1 MKALFTAVIF
11 FITIN
16 TYAQCNQGV
25 NLFAGA
31 GSSYSNVIKPEYIP
45 SLNLIFSA
53 GYIINKNLMVR
64 LDYQFVRFKNDN
76 RVNTVF
82 EEVGDIGKLSTNI
95 FKVGLFVGSFK
106 VMKPIHYYLSGG
118 FGIYNV
124 SVDKK
129 VNSIEATSSQS
140 KFGLA
145 LGLGTSIRISDRL
158 RFFLESQGN
167 VMFGT
172 GKFTHF
178 FPLLG
183 GFNYNFSN

>member
-1 MKALFTAVIF
+1 MKTLFTIVIF
-11 FITIN
+11 LVTIN
-16 TYAQCNQGV
+16 SFGQCNQGV

-31 GSSYSNVIKPEYIP
+31 GSSYSNVIKGEYIP
-45 SLNLIFSA
+45 SLNTIFSA

-95 FKVGLFVGSFK
+95 FKIGLFVGDFK
-106 VMKPIHYYLSGG
+106 VKKSIHYYVSGG

-145 LGLGTSIRISDRL
+145 FGLGTSIKVCDRL
-158 RFFLESQGN
+158 RFFLEGQGN
-167 VMFGT
+167 AMFGNGT
-172 GKFTHF
+172 FTHF
-178 FPLLG
+178 FPLLA